1 MKRSVALVVSR
12 MSAATPLDDG
22 REEVFAIR
30 KRR

>member
-1 MKRSVALVVSR
+1 MKRSVVSR
-12 MSAATPLDDG
+12 MSAATPLDDV